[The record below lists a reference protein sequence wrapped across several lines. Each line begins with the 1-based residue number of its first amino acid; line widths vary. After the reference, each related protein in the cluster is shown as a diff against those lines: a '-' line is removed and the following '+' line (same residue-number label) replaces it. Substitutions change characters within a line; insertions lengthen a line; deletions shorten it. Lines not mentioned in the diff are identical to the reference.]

1 MLNCLFAMLWIRP
14 IDISFQLEGGYF
26 YFNQLFDLDS
36 NNCINGIDN
45 VGNNVPNNRVSQRFS
60 GHSPRRISE

>member
-14 IDISFQLEGGYF
+14 IDITFQLEGGYF

-36 NNCINGIDN
+36 NNCINGIAN
-45 VGNNVPNNRVSQRFS
+45 FHSFYN
-60 GHSPRRISE
+60 GHGLCPHQTP

>member
-14 IDISFQLEGGYF
+14 IDITFQLEGGYF

-36 NNCINGIDN
+36 NNWVNGNAN
-45 VGNNVPNNRVSQRFS
+45 VLMSLPMGIVL
-60 GHSPRRISE
+60 IIE